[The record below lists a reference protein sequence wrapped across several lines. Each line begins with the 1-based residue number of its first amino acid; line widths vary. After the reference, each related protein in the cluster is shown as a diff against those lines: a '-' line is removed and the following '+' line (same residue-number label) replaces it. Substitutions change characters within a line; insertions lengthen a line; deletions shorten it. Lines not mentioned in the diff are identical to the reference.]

1 MDEAAD
7 QGVAI
12 QIEIPPEH
20 EGGAYAD
27 AVVVWCSRY
36 GFTLDFVAP
45 VQPGPEPGD
54 GHGPA
59 VIRQRVGARVR
70 IPPAVIFPLMRAL
83 NEQLERF
90 EQQFGQIQPQG
101 GGDAPDR

>member
-1 MDEAAD
+1 MDEPAD

-12 QIEIPPEH
+12 QIEIPPEF

-27 AVVVWCSRY
+27 AVMVWSSQY

-45 VQPGPEPGD
+45 VQPVPAQDE
-54 GHGPA
+54 HGRP
-59 VIRQRVGARVR
+59 VFRQRVGARVR

-90 EQQFGQIQPQG
+90 EREHGQIQPQG
-101 GGDAPDR
+101 GGDVPDR

>member
-1 MDEAAD
+1 MDEAPD

-12 QIEIPPEH
+12 QIEIPPEM
-20 EGGAYAD
+20 EVGTYAD
-27 AVVVWCSRY
+27 AVVVWSSRY

-45 VQPGPEPGD
+45 VQPT
-54 GHGPA
+54 PA
-59 VIRQRVGARVR
+59 VDEHGNHVSRQRVGARVR

-90 EQQFGQIQPQG
+90 EREYGHIQPQG
-101 GGDAPDR
+101 GEDATDH